1 MGGALGSYYWP
12 CPPRPHSSTAGR
24 SEQGRQ
30 PVICTWAQA
39 SVAPNRYLRMCFLL
53 ELAAVGV
60 GAGRAWRNVAG
71 QRVSLV
77 ALCPAGQPVGVERD
91 GTGPCLPSCLGTWS
105 WGHFNFLFPS
115 AFLRC
120 LRSRQVSS
128 LDTSLEVE
136 GYLVFG
142 GAVLVPLLP
151 SCRMTWLPGTELV
164 P

>member
-12 CPPRPHSSTAGR
+12 SPLRPHSGTAGR

-53 ELAAVGV
+53 ELAAEGV

-77 ALCPAGQPVGVERD
+77 ALCPAGQPVGVKRD
-91 GTGPCLPSCLGTWS
+91 GTGPCLPSTLGTCLGDILTFCFQLFFS
-105 WGHFNFLFPS
+105 DASGVGKFLAWMEVWRLKGIS
-115 AFLRC
+115 RLR
-120 LRSRQVSS
+120 
-128 LDTSLEVE
+128 
-136 GYLVFG
+136 G
-142 GAVLVPLLP
+142 GSGSPLP
-151 SCRMTWLPGTELV
+151 SCCVTWLPGMELV
-164 P
+164 L